1 MRKGMAMLV
10 QQTLG
15 DSPFS
20 GSVYVFRGRRGG
32 SIKVLW
38 HVMHRH
44 TTHNKCYA
52 DFKDFSRAVL
62 SFLREKVPR
71 NWHVYCDQ
79 VTDNFRIIAMALG
92 CVCSSNAW
100 NAGNSSGR
108 CRRLE
113 LYRSHQVSFPRCSK
127 DASGELV
134 GPRRYGGIRAA
145 ITRDGGGTPGGHLP
159 DRPVR
164 PGAADRLGGVFL
176 ALYPDS
182 AGSRTNRLPNR
193 LSGILLTE

>member
-1 MRKGMAMLV
+1 MRMSMLARFVACLGRSTSDDHAAARGAVYLACGYTDMRKGMSTLAMLV
-10 QQTLG
+10 QQTLETVH
-15 DSPFS
+15 FL
-20 GSVYVFRGRRGG
+20 GRFTCSAAAAVDR
-32 SIKVLW
+32 S
-38 HVMHRH
+38 
-44 TTHNKCYA
+44 KC
-52 DFKDFSRAVL
+52 
-62 SFLREKVPR
+62 
-71 NWHVYCDQ
+71 CG
-79 VTDNFRIIAMALG
+79 TMALG

-108 CRRLE
+108 CHLPG
-113 LYRSHQVSFPRCSK
+113 LYRSHRVSFPRCSK

-145 ITRDGGGTPGGHLP
+145 ITRDGGGTSGGHLP